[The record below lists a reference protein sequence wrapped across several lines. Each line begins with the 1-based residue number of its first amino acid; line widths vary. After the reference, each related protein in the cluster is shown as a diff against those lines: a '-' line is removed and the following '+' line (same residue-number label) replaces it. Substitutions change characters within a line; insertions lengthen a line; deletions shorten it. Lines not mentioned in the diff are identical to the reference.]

1 MLSGLYYL
9 LTAAHEESSRSL
21 SFIPSRS
28 MCRLSFYRVE
38 FFFTEWE
45 RKILVRLFPFCLKV
59 CIKFDRSFDHSPS
72 PSLIKSLTSPRCKI
86 IFVQTS
92 IFVGYSS
99 NLFDSKSSKL
109 RAPQFLNHGRYGKTE
124 EATNIR
130 FHEG

>member
-1 MLSGLYYL
+1 MLSGLFYL
-9 LTAAHEESSRSL
+9 LTAAHEESSRAL

-28 MCRLSFYRVE
+28 MCRLSFYRVG
-38 FFFTEWE
+38 FFFTM
-45 RKILVRLFPFCLKV
+45 RTKNSRCLFPFCLKV